1 MWLCRFAATQ
11 NKEATVQSVTAIN
24 NLQWLSA
31 SRVCCLQSCN
41 ICDLDCVRRI
51 LLKLSILKS
60 NHSSVMENLA
70 LVPVHSDVATTM
82 PSRLAIGT
90 RKAFTNN
97 YEFRYEF
104 NPTVGGFFC
113 QQTTEFGL
121 GNEVMA
127 IFCIDLPDGT
137 WHVAMEGLIE
147 EGAFQPRQMVFRT
160 QASFWDPG
168 SHQWQVNKSR
178 SKDPVAS
185 DPDWDQEWL
194 LNAET
199 RLPSWV
205 VELLCQWHPVV
216 ELLCQWHPVVEL
228 LCQWHPV
235 VELLCQWHPVVL
247 LWIENW
253 AFSLNRSLWRT
264 IIAVS
269 KKWCTCTSV
278 QLWLCRFAAIHKSIL
293 WKYKSRLPTR
303 DRLITLLLH
312 FQPKFFQ
319 VSIAGPRMVLHGA
332 QCKSLRVDKI

>member
-1 MWLCRFAATQ
+1 
-11 NKEATVQSVTAIN
+11 
-24 NLQWLSA
+24 
-31 SRVCCLQSCN
+31 
-41 ICDLDCVRRI
+41 
-51 LLKLSILKS
+51 
-60 NHSSVMENLA
+60 MENLA

-104 NPTVGGFFC
+104 NPTVGRFFC

-121 GNEVMA
+121 ENEVMA

-147 EGAFQPRQMVFRT
+147 GGAFQPRQMVFRT

-199 RLPSWV
+199 RLPS
-205 VELLCQWHPVV
+205 
-216 ELLCQWHPVVEL
+216 
-228 LCQWHPV
+228 
-235 VELLCQWHPVVL
+235 
-247 LWIENW
+247 
-253 AFSLNRSLWRT
+253 
-264 IIAVS
+264 
-269 KKWCTCTSV
+269 
-278 QLWLCRFAAIHKSIL
+278 
-293 WKYKSRLPTR
+293 
-303 DRLITLLLH
+303 
-312 FQPKFFQ
+312 
-319 VSIAGPRMVLHGA
+319 
-332 QCKSLRVDKI
+332 